1 MSIDDDAERME
12 QLDRD
17 LCLKVRSPVL
27 PITGE
32 CHWCGEE
39 TKGVFCSP
47 DCRETYDQH
56 KRFNR

>member
-1 MSIDDDAERME
+1 MSIDDDAEAME

-17 LCLKVRSPVL
+17 VCLKIRRPIL
-27 PITGE
+27 PITGV

-39 TKGVFCSP
+39 TQGVFCGP